1 MSDLELDNANTL
13 TQEDVRQA
21 KLVDALRMHAGF
33 PVLVEFW
40 NVQREEIIKLGRN
53 AAKTKDSATA
63 AGYWMM
69 LDGFDKA
76 VTIIERI
83 AARATQDVEMKELE
97 KEGELHAE

>member
-1 MSDLELDNANTL
+1 MNLDIDNGDEL

-21 KLVDALRMHAGF
+21 KLVDALRLNVGF

-40 NVQREEIIKLGRN
+40 NVQREQIIKLGRQ

-76 VTIIERI
+76 VTIIEKI
-83 AARATQDVEMKELE
+83 AARANQDIELKELE
-97 KEGELHAE
+97 KEGEQHADE